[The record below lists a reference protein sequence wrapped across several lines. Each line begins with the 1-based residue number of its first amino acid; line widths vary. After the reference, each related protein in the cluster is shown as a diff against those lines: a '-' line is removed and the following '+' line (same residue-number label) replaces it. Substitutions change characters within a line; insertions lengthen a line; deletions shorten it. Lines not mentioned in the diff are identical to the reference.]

1 VEGHDSEKKKKARRL
16 QHLSQEEGHT
26 PISDTR
32 PAQRGSAMSA
42 PAHPSPPSV
51 EDSPALPV
59 SVYAVLTDGDN
70 HSGRSP
76 SGAATD
82 AAGSIQTSRLH
93 VAENGR
99 AVRLRSGDGQNVVLE
114 AAFDRVRRR
123 CRRGALSWR
132 FEKNPYTVLFLTF
145 LLGMLALF

>member
-1 VEGHDSEKKKKARRL
+1 
-16 QHLSQEEGHT
+16 
-26 PISDTR
+26 
-32 PAQRGSAMSA
+32 MSA
-42 PAHPSPPSV
+42 SAHPSPPSV

-70 HSGRSP
+70 RSGRSP

-82 AAGSIQTSRLH
+82 AAGSIQASRLQA
-93 VAENGR
+93 AENGR

-123 CRRGALSWR
+123 CRRGA
-132 FEKNPYTVLFLTF
+132 FELAIRAEPLHCAFLTL